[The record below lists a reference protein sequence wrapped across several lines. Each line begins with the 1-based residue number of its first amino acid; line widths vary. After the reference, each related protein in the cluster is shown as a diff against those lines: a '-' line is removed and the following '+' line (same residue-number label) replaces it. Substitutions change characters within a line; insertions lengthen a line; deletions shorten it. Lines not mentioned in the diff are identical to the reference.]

1 MVDEDVQ
8 ALRAQHTP
16 AAVSARL
23 AQGPVT
29 SDLGDALLGAI
40 DGAVTTFAVVTGV
53 MGGQLPMHVAVLLGF
68 ANLLADG
75 FSMAASNYERAKS
88 EVLRAAQLRA
98 QERHHIEIFPE
109 GEREELRQIFAA
121 KGFEGELLEQLVEVI
136 SQDREQ
142 WITTMLQEEHGVSPE
157 QPSPMRAALVTFAAF
172 VIVGAAPLLPLLLPL
187 GEPQTR
193 FKVSLG
199 LTLLMFA
206 FIGALKGKVL
216 QLSILRSALGT
227 TMIGGGAA
235 LLAWGIGRA
244 LASWFGV
251 TP

>member
-1 MVDEDVQ
+1 MDEEAKD
-8 ALRAQHTP
+8 LKAQHTP
-16 AAVSARL
+16 EAVRARL
-23 AQGPVT
+23 ERGPQT

-98 QERHHIEIFPE
+98 QERRHIELFPE

-121 KGFEGELLEQLVEVI
+121 KGFEGELLAQLVEVI

-142 WITTMLQEEHGVSPE
+142 WIATMLQEEHGLGPE
-157 QPSPMRAALVTFAAF
+157 QPSPLRAALVTFAAF
-172 VIVGAAPLLPLLLPL
+172 VIVGATPLLPLLLPL
-187 GEPQTR
+187 GQPQTR
-193 FKVSLG
+193 FQVSLG

-206 FIGALKGKVL
+206 LIGALKGKVL
-216 QLSILRSALGT
+216 QLPILRSALGT
-227 TMIGGGAA
+227 ALIGGGAA

-244 LASWFGV
+244 LSAWFGV
-251 TP
+251 TA